1 MTTQKPRKRHSRPV
15 DLDKMRRLA
24 ASGLLSYRSIA
35 RECDCTV
42 GYVSQRLSGWYDAQR
57 AGHAGMVTTPS
68 GDAASTRKA
77 ENRGRDAG

>member
-1 MTTQKPRKRHSRPV
+1 MATTKARKRHSRPV

-24 ASGLLSYRSIA
+24 ASRLLSYRSIA

-57 AGHAGMVTTPS
+57 AHAGIVATTPDS
-68 GDAASTRKA
+68 AVSTSKGTDG
-77 ENRGRDAG
+77 NRAR